1 MKKKLHKK
9 LIIALAVVLVLAA
22 AAIGWLFLHDRKK
35 AGTVEVQSVSEIMG
49 EKDSEGGNRFAGVVE
64 SRKSWSVNPDD
75 GSTVGRIMVKA
86 GDEVQKGTPL
96 FRYDTRK
103 MRDDLAQAEI
113 DLQRLKNEQASIVST
128 IAQLGKEKQA
138 AAASDQGSY
147 TIQIQEQELEA
158 GENEVEIREKEKE
171 IRKLRKAMD
180 NAVVTSRISGVVKAV
195 NRSVIDEGAEED
207 ESGEIGDEGMS
218 SGSAFITIMQ
228 TSALRVKASVNEQNI
243 ADLEEGMKV
252 TVHSRVNDQTWSGT
266 VTKIDTENYES
277 GQDDE
282 EMYMGDEEEGS
293 EETESS
299 SYPFYVRL
307 KSSDGLMLG
316 QHVYIEPDAAGA
328 AGAREGIWLDESYIV
343 DADSDDP
350 YVWAANRR
358 GRIGKRSVRLGDYDE
373 ETMEYEITD
382 GLAGEDQIAFPEE
395 SLKEGDRV
403 K

>member
-1 MKKKLHKK
+1 MKRKALLLNV
-9 LIIALAVVLVLAA
+9 LIGVFAVLYTACSEIGIQTEKDVDYVYSVECTFTSDS
-22 AAIGWLFLHDRKK
+22 AIGWEGYVFVTKK
-35 AGTVEVQSVSEIMG
+35 EHGNYMSYEIKGDLDGPNNTSSRINIDWDVWVMGSG
-49 EKDSEGGNRFAGVVE
+49 EK
-64 SRKSWSVNPDD
+64 
-75 GSTVGRIMVKA
+75 
-86 GDEVQKGTPL
+86 
-96 FRYDTRK
+96 
-103 MRDDLAQAEI
+103 
-113 DLQRLKNEQASIVST
+113 
-128 IAQLGKEKQA
+128 
-138 AAASDQGSY
+138 
-147 TIQIQEQELEA
+147 
-158 GENEVEIREKEKE
+158 
-171 IRKLRKAMD
+171 
-180 NAVVTSRISGVVKAV
+180 
-195 NRSVIDEGAEED
+195 
-207 ESGEIGDEGMS
+207 
-218 SGSAFITIMQ
+218 
-228 TSALRVKASVNEQNI
+228 
-243 ADLEEGMKV
+243 
-252 TVHSRVNDQTWSGT
+252 H
-266 VTKIDTENYES
+266 
-277 GQDDE
+277 
-282 EMYMGDEEEGS
+282 MYMGDEEEGS